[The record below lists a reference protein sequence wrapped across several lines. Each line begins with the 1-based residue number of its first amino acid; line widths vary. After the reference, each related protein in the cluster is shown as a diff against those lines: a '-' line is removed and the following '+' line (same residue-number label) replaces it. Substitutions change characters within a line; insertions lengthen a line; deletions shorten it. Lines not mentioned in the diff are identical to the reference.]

1 MANEVR
7 RVGSRYFIQT
17 PNRYFPVEPHF
28 LVPGFQF
35 LPLEA
40 KVWLSTHFQLGWR
53 PKYADRV
60 EAGKE
65 VARISL
71 LTQRQLAQLFPEAS
85 LYTERFAGMPKS
97 FVAYYGWR

>member
-1 MANEVR
+1 M
-7 RVGSRYFIQT
+7 
-17 PNRYFPVEPHF
+17 
-28 LVPGFQF
+28 
-35 LPLEA
+35 PLEA